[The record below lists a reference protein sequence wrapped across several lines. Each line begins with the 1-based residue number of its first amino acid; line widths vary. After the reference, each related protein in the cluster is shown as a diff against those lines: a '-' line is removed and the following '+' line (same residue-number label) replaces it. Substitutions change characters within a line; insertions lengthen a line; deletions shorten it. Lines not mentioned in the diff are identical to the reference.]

1 MKSVVAALLGLA
13 ALAAPVQAQE
23 PNPVAAGGALRVVF
37 LGGNPAQAV
46 RTPAGETLGPAAD
59 LARELGRRLGL
70 PVEIKPIPGPP
81 QVIEEVA
88 GGRADIGFVAYEPSR
103 TGTVEF
109 SQTYILVH
117 QTFIVREDSKI
128 RTVADIDRAGQKIA
142 GTTNDSITLYLAR
155 TLKNATPLAVE
166 NDQDAN
172 KKKLMAGEFDAFSGN
187 RHRMTTWMREMPG
200 TRVLP
205 DNLFSV
211 PQTIVVPKGKPEALA
226 AVNKLIDDARASGL
240 IQKSIEANGLIG
252 VEVAPP
258 GVPRN

>member
-1 MKSVVAALLGLA
+1 MLQKSMKLGA
-13 ALAAPVQAQE
+13 ALA
-23 PNPVAAGGALRVVF
+23 VAAMVSIAASSAQAEGTLKVVF

-46 RTPAGETLGPAAD
+46 RTPSGETLGPAAD
-59 LARELGRRLGL
+59 LAREFGRRLGQT
-70 PVEIKPIPGPP
+70 VEIKPIPGPP

-88 GGRADIGFVAYEPSR
+88 SGRADIGFVAYEPSR
-103 TGTVEF
+103 VGTVEF

-117 QTFIVREDSKI
+117 QTFIVRENSSI
-128 RTVADIDRAGQKIA
+128 RTVADIDRSGQKIA
-142 GTTNDSITLYLAR
+142 GTTNDSITLRLGR
-155 TLKNATPLAVE
+155 TLKNAMLITVE
-166 NDQDAN
+166 NDQEAN
-172 KKKLMAGEFDAFSGN
+172 KKKLLAGEFDAFSGN

-211 PQTIVVPKGKPEALA
+211 PQTIVVPKGKPDVLA
-226 AVNKLIDDARASGL
+226 AVNKLSDDTRASGL
-240 IQKSIEANGLIG
+240 IQKSIETNGLIG